1 MAQVHT
7 EMFVAELV
15 NQKKAH
21 FHEMSKEA
29 QRVLLKLRHL
39 VEDYSRDMR
48 EWRRTST
55 DHRQWK
61 LEAYRL
67 PPVVAAYVVALGDS
81 EAAGQRL
88 LLSLKEVGVIEERLF
103 NQLRGTHYLLEGVIS
118 RPADRVD
125 SIFQLTIDTGEPQ

>member
-1 MAQVHT
+1 MGQVHT
-7 EMFVAELV
+7 ETFATELA

-21 FHEMSKEA
+21 FQEMSKEA
-29 QRVLLKLRHL
+29 QCVLRSLDHL
-39 VEDYSRDMR
+39 VEDYSRDFR
-48 EWRRTST
+48 EWRRTT
-55 DHRQWK
+55 TGHLRWK

-67 PPVVAAYVVALGDS
+67 PPIVAAYVVALGDS

-103 NQLRGTHYLLEGVIS
+103 NKLRGVHHLLQGLIS
-118 RPADRVD
+118 RPADHVD